1 MSTALKENSHA
12 KGARGQPAAQRC
24 SKSLLYGR
32 SDRSCWKESGTRQAR
47 SLFLWN

>member
-1 MSTALKENSHA
+1 MSTALKENSRA

-32 SDRSCWKESGTRQAR
+32 FNCTCWREIGTRQAR
-47 SLFLWN
+47 SLFLWS